1 MINEIILKDIK
12 TAFSTGM
19 FHLFSSSVIIQGLA
33 FIQIII
39 VARLLNPS
47 DIGHIGVMFAV
58 IGFVSVIAGLGL
70 NTAVLKYVS
79 EPITQRE
86 KEKILF
92 HSLVWTAAV
101 SILISSIVFIG
112 TFIRGILADEIAL
125 YYLRFLVWTIPVTAI
140 FSIVIC
146 YFHAE
151 KQIRTKAY
159 IELSQKV
166 MGFIA
171 VIIAVYFF
179 ALSGYV
185 FANILVLF
193 ITGLFSVF
201 LLRKRIKTFEFD
213 KHLTKI
219 MFKFGG
225 FSFLANSFALVV
237 TTADILCVSYLLKD
251 PSLVGF
257 YTIAVSLVRGVRLIP
272 QSIIQTAFPY
282 ISEKSGDTQATKNLY
297 FSLLKKMALLMGFV
311 CLVAYILGGKIVLL
325 AFGTEY
331 LHSVPIF
338 NVLVIG
344 LFFWSVGISGDFLLA
359 RGKPNLNFYTVVIE
373 GIINIILNI
382 FFIQQMGIIGA
393 AWATSITYFIR
404 FVINYLLCQYDL
416 KH

>member
-12 TAFSTGM
+12 TAFSAGM

-79 EPITQRE
+79 EPITRTE

-151 KQIRTKAY
+151 KQIRTMAY

-166 MGFIA
+166 MVFIA

-179 ALSGYV
+179 ALTGYV
-185 FANILVLF
+185 FANILVSF
-193 ITGLFSVF
+193 IIGLFSVF
-201 LLRKRIKTFEFD
+201 LLRKRIKKFEFD
-213 KHLTKI
+213 KHLTKM

-257 YTIAVSLVRGVRLIP
+257 YVIAVSLVRGVQLIP
-272 QSIIQTAFPY
+272 RSIMRTAFPY
-282 ISEKSGDTQATKNLY
+282 ISEISGDTQATKNLY

-311 CLVAYILGGKIVLL
+311 CLVVYILGGKIVLL

-382 FFIQQMGIIGA
+382 IFIQQMGIIGA